1 MGGGCYFQ
9 CEVHEVVAVGYYE
22 SVQNVAP
29 IYDLSHV
36 AAPRDDR
43 WRRTCMQAWHHFEAA
58 CAIE

>member
-1 MGGGCYFQ
+1 MQ

-43 WRRTCMQAWHHFEAA
+43 WRETCMQAWRHFEAA